1 MRKLQKS
8 SMRDVAQHA
17 GVSVATVS
25 HVINNT
31 RFVSPETKERVLKSI
46 QELDYSPDAT
56 ARSFK
61 TGRRNLIGF
70 VVPDIANSFFATIIE
85 ESESVIA
92 RKGFR
97 LIVVNTK
104 ETKQR
109 EADHLRALTSGI
121 VDGLIVASTME
132 NYTEFAQ
139 NISSPLPI
147 VFIDRSLEGSLCDT
161 IMIQNYNAV
170 YRGVESLIQEGH
182 TKIGYISG
190 LPRLSTTIERLSAYR
205 DAMKNYGL
213 PIEDGFVQRGD
224 SMSRSAVPHLAHLLE
239 LGCTAVVV
247 GNNVM
252 ADDVLYY
259 LNEHDIKIGRGF
271 SIIGYDDT
279 DHTNYNMRRM
289 HMVRQPAKDL
299 GRLAGQQILER
310 MEFPDR
316 PIKNIVLQ
324 ASFVPRRQ
332 SPLSVSF
339 F

>member
-1 MRKLQKS
+1 
-8 SMRDVAQHA
+8 
-17 GVSVATVS
+17 
-25 HVINNT
+25 
-31 RFVSPETKERVLKSI
+31 
-46 QELDYSPDAT
+46 
-56 ARSFK
+56 
-61 TGRRNLIGF
+61 
-70 VVPDIANSFFATIIE
+70 
-85 ESESVIA
+85 
-92 RKGFR
+92 
-97 LIVVNTK
+97 
-104 ETKQR
+104 
-109 EADHLRALTSGI
+109 
-121 VDGLIVASTME
+121 ME

-316 PIKNIVLQ
+316 PIKTLSCRQ
-324 ASFVPRRQ
+324 ALFLAGRVRSPYPFSNLFFRRYLSLCLFSFLPKQKTGERTIRSPVFLSLTSDHSIESMPECQDRPCRSHPAHGTSAAPLPALPAKVPRSAPPRRQ
-332 SPLSVSF
+332 SAYP
-339 F
+339 

>member
-1 MRKLQKS
+1 
-8 SMRDVAQHA
+8 MRDVARHA

-31 RFVSPETKERVLKSI
+31 RFVSPDTKARVLKSI

-109 EADHLRALTSGI
+109 EADHLRALTSGV

-132 NYTEFAQ
+132 NYLEFSQ
-139 NISSPLPI
+139 NISSSLPI

-170 YRGVESLIQEGH
+170 YRGW
-182 TKIGYISG
+182 
-190 LPRLSTTIERLSAYR
+190 
-205 DAMKNYGL
+205 
-213 PIEDGFVQRGD
+213 
-224 SMSRSAVPHLAHLLE
+224 
-239 LGCTAVVV
+239 
-247 GNNVM
+247 
-252 ADDVLYY
+252 
-259 LNEHDIKIGRGF
+259 
-271 SIIGYDDT
+271 
-279 DHTNYNMRRM
+279 RR
-289 HMVRQPAKDL
+289 
-299 GRLAGQQILER
+299 
-310 MEFPDR
+310 
-316 PIKNIVLQ
+316 
-324 ASFVPRRQ
+324 
-332 SPLSVSF
+332 
-339 F
+339 

>member
-1 MRKLQKS
+1 
-8 SMRDVAQHA
+8 MRDVARHA

-31 RFVSPETKERVLKSI
+31 RFVSPLTRERVLNSI
-46 QELDYSPDAT
+46 RELDYSPDAT

-92 RKGFR
+92 RSGFR

-109 EADHLRALTSGI
+109 EADHLKALTSGV

-132 NYTEFAQ
+132 NYSEFAP
-139 NISSPLPI
+139 NISFPLPI

-161 IMIQNYNAV
+161 ITIQNYTAV
-170 YRGVESLIQEGH
+170 YQGVETLIREGH

-190 LPRLSTTIERLSAYR
+190 LSRLSTTVERLTAYR
-205 DAMKNYGL
+205 DAMIHYNL
-213 PIEDGFVQRGD
+213 PILDGFIQQGD

-239 LGCTAVVV
+239 IGCTAVVV

-259 LNEHDIKIGRGF
+259 LNEHDIKIGHGF
-271 SIIGYDDT
+271 SMIGYDDT

-316 PIKNIVLQ
+316 PIKSIVLQ
-324 ASFVPRRQ
+324 ANFVPRRTSQ
-332 SPLSVSF
+332 VPSSF